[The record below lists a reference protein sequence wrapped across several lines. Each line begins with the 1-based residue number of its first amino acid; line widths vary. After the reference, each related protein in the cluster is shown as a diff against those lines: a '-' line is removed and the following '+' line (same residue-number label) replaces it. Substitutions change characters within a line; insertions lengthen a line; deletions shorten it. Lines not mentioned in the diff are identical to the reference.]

1 MISRAKLILGGL
13 ISTRTSCLIGSLALL
28 PICAAAATAP
38 SVDARYYPGPAWSP
52 YLVGAAIGV
61 LSWLTF
67 YVSDNPIGASSF
79 YAQVSGYFGKLIAP
93 RHTASL
99 AYFKDN
105 PPRVGWEFVFVVAI
119 IFGGAIAAV
128 TGGEFAN
135 EWLPPMWIARFGDSI
150 ALRAATAFGGGILMS
165 FGARLAGGC
174 TSGHGISGTLQLSVG
189 SWISV
194 ICFFI
199 GGIAMAKLIFK
210 L

>member
-1 MISRAKLILGGL
+1 MR
-13 ISTRTSCLIGSLALL
+13 TRGKTSCLIGSLALL
-28 PICAAAATAP
+28 PMPAAFAAEPGVNALN
-38 SVDARYYPGPAWSP
+38 YPGPAWSP

-67 YVSDNPIGASSF
+67 YFSDKPIGASSF
-79 YAQVSGYFGKLIAP
+79 YAQVAGFLGKLIAR

-105 PPRVGWEFVFVVAI
+105 PPRVGWEFVFVVSAI
-119 IFGGAIAAV
+119 AGGAIAAV

-135 EWLPPMWIARFGDSI
+135 EWLPPMWVARFGESI
-150 ALRAATAFGGGILMS
+150 ALRAAVALGGGILMA

-174 TSGHGISGTLQLSVG
+174 TSGHGISGTLQLNVA
-189 SWISV
+189 SWIAV
-194 ICFFI
+194 VCFFI
-199 GGIAMAKLIFK
+199 GGIAVAMPLFK